1 MSHPDADKWNAVY
14 QSGKH
19 GRDEP
24 VRILKDY
31 AHLLP
36 KIGTA
41 LDLACGT
48 GANAIFLA
56 QHGLQTSAWDVS
68 EQAIIRLHES
78 AIQLGLKIDT
88 EIRDVIVKPPE
99 ANRFDVIVV
108 SYFLER
114 TLIPYIIDALRMN
127 GLLFYQ
133 TFTKE
138 RIDDTGPTNDNYR
151 LAENELL
158 ELCSDLHIVIY
169 REEGTIGDTASGLR
183 NEAML
188 VGQSR

>member
-14 QSGKH
+14 LAGKH
-19 GRDEP
+19 GRNEP
-24 VRILKDY
+24 VRILKNY

-133 TFTKE
+133 TFTRE
-138 RIDDTGPTNDNYR
+138 RVDDTGPTNDGYR

-158 ELCSDLHIVIY
+158 KLCGNLHIVIY
-169 REEGTIGDTASGLR
+169 REEGMIGDTAYGFR

-188 VGQSR
+188 VGQRH